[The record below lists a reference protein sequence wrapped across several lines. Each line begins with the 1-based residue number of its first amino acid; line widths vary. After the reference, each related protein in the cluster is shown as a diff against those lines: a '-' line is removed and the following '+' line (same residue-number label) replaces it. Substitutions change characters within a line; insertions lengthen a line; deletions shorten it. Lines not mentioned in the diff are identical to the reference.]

1 MCVDIV
7 LNVYFC
13 FQYTG
18 FLKSPA
24 EGAETSINAAI
35 NPDLKG
41 VRDIYYSNCKPTN
54 THSDARYGV
63 WCTISFLL
71 DQVSI

>member
-1 MCVDIV
+1 MLLTAWLWNLYI
-7 LNVYFC
+7 YF

-35 NPDLKG
+35 NPVLKG
-41 VRDIYYSNCKPTN
+41 VRDCYYDNCKPTN
-54 THSDARYGV
+54 THSDARYV
-63 WCTISFLL
+63 
-71 DQVSI
+71 V